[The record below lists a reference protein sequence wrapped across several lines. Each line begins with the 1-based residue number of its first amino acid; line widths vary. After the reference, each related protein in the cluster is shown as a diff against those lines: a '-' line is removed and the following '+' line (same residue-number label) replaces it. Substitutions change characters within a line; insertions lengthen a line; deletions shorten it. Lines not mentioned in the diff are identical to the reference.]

1 MAKLSSASIRLVMKK
16 NRMNRHGEFPIY
28 VVVCY
33 GGRLEKST
41 GVSVLEKYWD
51 VKREEI
57 KKQCPNAPVL
67 NKMLSSIK
75 QRVIDRK
82 NDFEY
87 NGRAYTPS
95 LLLNDC
101 KIDFNASGNVYHD
114 IMNNLVSDRRLK
126 YKTIDRYKYSYNKLC
141 EYIGRSNFIIDEINL
156 GFLKDFTRWLNVS
169 DGSKKNI
176 LACISSCWNY
186 AIYKGIVK
194 ESDNPFK
201 QFKVKLSYGTRDYCI
216 DRANMKKLKDYWL
229 DLCIDRNGGLWSYKD
244 GVEDK
249 LMKRYTKEFG
259 ILWFLMMYMCN
270 GSAPIDVA
278 LLKVNNCSRVV
289 VDGKDYWKL
298 SFKRQKTGTDVNCLL
313 KRDLFCLV
321 GFEHYLGF
329 AGRYIYPIISDKA
342 IDDKQIMKSVHKA
355 SEWAIRAVREAFKEI
370 NENTI
375 RSNVENGLDEPLV
388 EVDKVDM
395 YTARHSFAS
404 NYLNSEGATIAGAA
418 SLLSRSAN
426 TIATYIHQL
435 KGNSEIASSVSFL
448 DD

>member
-1 MAKLSSASIRLVMKK
+1 M
-16 NRMNRHGEFPIY
+16 Y
-28 VVVCY
+28 
-33 GGRLEKST
+33 
-41 GVSVLEKYWD
+41 
-51 VKREEI
+51 
-57 KKQCPNAPVL
+57 
-67 NKMLSSIK
+67 
-75 QRVIDRK
+75 
-82 NDFEY
+82 
-87 NGRAYTPS
+87 
-95 LLLNDC
+95 
-101 KIDFNASGNVYHD
+101 
-114 IMNNLVSDRRLK
+114 
-126 YKTIDRYKYSYNKLC
+126 
-141 EYIGRSNFIIDEINL
+141 
-156 GFLKDFTRWLNVS
+156 LKDFTRWLNVS
-169 DGSKKNI
+169 DGSKKSI

-249 LMKRYTKEFG
+249 LMKRYTKEFCL
-259 ILWFLMMYMCN
+259 LWFLMMYKLN

-298 SFKRQKTGTDVNCLL
+298 SFKRQKTGTDVVCLL
-313 KRDLFCLV
+313 KRDLFSLV

-395 YTARHSFAS
+395 YTARHS
-404 NYLNSEGATIAGAA
+404 AA
-418 SLLSRSAN
+418 NHLLSSPNVSVRDLASILARSPN
-426 TIATYIHQL
+426 TISCYIHQL
-435 KGNSEIASSVSFL
+435 TKNEDIVEVTKNMPI
-448 DD
+448 